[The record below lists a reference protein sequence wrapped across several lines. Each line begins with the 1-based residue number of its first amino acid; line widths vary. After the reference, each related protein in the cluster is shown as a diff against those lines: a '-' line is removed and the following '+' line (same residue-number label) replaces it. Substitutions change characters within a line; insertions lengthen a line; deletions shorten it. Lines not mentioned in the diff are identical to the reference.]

1 MTVAAPPG
9 MEFMTDAVAH
19 WAAVQPDAEA
29 LTYGQVRWTWAQWD
43 DRIRRVAGGLAA
55 LGLGRGDRVA
65 FLDKNNPACLE
76 VSLGAGLLGAATA
89 VINWRLAAGELDYV
103 INDCDATVLFAGAD
117 LLPAVLVIRDRLPRV
132 TEVIVVGGPDDAYEA
147 FLAAAGP
154 ADRSADRLDGRRGE
168 VTGEDLWL
176 VMYSSGTTGRPKGVM
191 LSHRNIVAHTQNAVP
206 IAPME
211 PGDRNL
217 VAMPLFHVGGTCYA
231 LFGIYAG
238 MPSTF
243 TREPDPASLL
253 AAFAAGATHAFLVPA
268 VVAGLLAGGERAIA
282 ALSGL
287 KYLIYGA
294 APMPLPVLRQALAA
308 WPRLNFVQVYGLT
321 ELAGVISA
329 LSAQAHRDPAR
340 EDRLVSAGTL
350 LAGAQ
355 LRVVDP
361 ATGRDVAAGQPGE
374 FWFRSAQRMM
384 GYLNKPADTAQ
395 AITEEGWL
403 RSGDIG
409 HVDDGGFLFVSDRVK
424 DMIITGGENVYSP
437 EVEQAVALNPN
448 LAVAWYGRGWVTMMC
463 GEAER
468 SIESFER
475 MIRLSPLD
483 PLRVHAWNGSSF
495 AFLILGRYEDG
506 CASAMKSI
514 QVAANAHTL
523 VAYIVNAIAAGRA
536 TEAEQAAARL
546 LRLQPDFR
554 AADAGEAFP
563 TRSLEL
569 RNQMIAALRKAGL
582 PG

>member
-1 MTVAAPPG
+1 
-9 MEFMTDAVAH
+9 MTDVVAQ
-19 WAAVQPDAEA
+19 WAEKQPDAEA
-29 LTYGQVRWTWAQWD
+29 LTYGPVRWTWAQWD

-55 LGLGRGDRVA
+55 LGIGRGGRVA

-76 VSLGAGLLGAATA
+76 VSLGAGLLGAANA

-103 INDCDATVLFAGAD
+103 INDSGATVLFAGAE
-117 LLPAVLVIRDRLPRV
+117 LLPAVQAIRDRLPRV

-147 FLAAAGP
+147 FLAAARPAGGA
-154 ADRSADRLDGRRGE
+154 ADRT
-168 VTGEDLWL
+168 VEDLWL

-191 LSHRNIVAHTQNAVP
+191 LSHRNIVAHTRNSVP

-231 LFGIYAG
+231 LFGLYAG
-238 MPSTF
+238 RPSTF

-282 ALSGL
+282 AMSGL

-308 WPRLNFVQVYGLT
+308 WPRLNFIQVYGQT

-340 EDRLVSAGTL
+340 EDRLASAGTL
-350 LAGAQ
+350 LAGAE

-374 FWFRSAQRMM
+374 FWFRSAQRMT
-384 GYLNKPADTAQ
+384 GYLNRPEDTAQ
-395 AITEEGWL
+395 AITAEGWL

-437 EVEQAVALNPN
+437 EVEQAVAEHP
-448 LAVAWYGRGWVTMMC
+448 AVAEVAVIGVPDDQW
-463 GEAER
+463 GESVKA
-468 SIESFER
+468 IVV
-475 MIRLSPLD
+475 
-483 PLRVHAWNGSSF
+483 LRPG
-495 AFLILGRYEDG
+495 
-506 CASAMKSI
+506 
-514 QVAANAHTL
+514 QQ
-523 VAYIVNAIAAGRA
+523 A
-536 TEAEQAAARL
+536 TEAQIIAFARAHL
-546 LRLQPDFR
+546 SHYKCPRTVDIVETLPRTPSGKVLKRTLRAPYW
-554 AADAGEAFP
+554 AG
-563 TRSLEL
+563 RD
-569 RNQMIAALRKAGL
+569 RQI
-582 PG
+582 